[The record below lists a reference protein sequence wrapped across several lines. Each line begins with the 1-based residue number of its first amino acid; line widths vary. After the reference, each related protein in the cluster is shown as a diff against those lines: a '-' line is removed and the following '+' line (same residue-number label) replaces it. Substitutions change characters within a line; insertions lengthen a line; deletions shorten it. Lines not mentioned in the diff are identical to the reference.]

1 MDTTAKQ
8 SNTALQPHA
17 LKDAPALIERVFPA
31 QKISAEAQKERK
43 AGAGQTLTALGSY
56 WKGRKP
62 LIMVRAIVL
71 ASLLPVTDDLE
82 ADLDIFEKLMAIDDA
97 AFGRR
102 EPKLSASEV
111 AARIDLDFPW
121 DYFDYTIAKNQSEP
135 ELLPEEVESLYFPL
149 DLNLYPGLSIR
160 WKRNTSLEDK
170 WRMLAQAMADL
181 TYEEKVRLS
190 KRPEECDPNL
200 LYGPVWPEVNR
211 HLAHLGIAA
220 HRHEDLVEQLGIL
233 RYGHR
238 PRIGDTFCGGGS
250 IPFEAARLG
259 CDVYASD
266 LNPVA
271 CMLTW
276 GALNII
282 GASPEKR
289 REIEKA
295 QQEVAKA
302 VDAEIT
308 ELGIEHNSRGDRA
321 KAYLYC
327 LETRCP
333 ETGWMVPLAPSWV
346 ISKTRNVF
354 ARLIPKPDEKRFEIE
369 VVSGAGK
376 KEMKAAEQGT
386 VQKSQLVYELDG
398 KVYRTPI
405 RTLRGDY
412 TDENGNTRN
421 RLRQWEPHD
430 FKPLP
435 DDIFQERLYCI
446 QWITEESLKKS
457 RQETYF
463 ASVTEED
470 IEREGQVEQ
479 IVDENLV
486 NWQREGLVPD
496 MAIERGAKTDEP
508 IRTRGWRYWHQL
520 FSPRN
525 ILVAV
530 YVLGFIDPNIAIK
543 FCDFLN
549 FNSRLCRWTTSPKS
563 SGKVGGRTGGASD
576 NATDAFSNQT
586 LSPYYNFAFRSFF
599 SLAKV
604 LNQPYHKRGS
614 INKLYMENITH
625 NHSAS
630 SPKQRCDQ
638 WITDPPYADAINYH
652 EITEYF
658 IAWLRNNPPPP
669 FDEWTWDSRRTL
681 AIKGTGE
688 DFRRSMVD
696 AYKAMTDHMP
706 DNGLQCVMFTHQD
719 TGVWSDMVSIF
730 WAAGLRVVGA
740 WYIATEASTALRSGG
755 HVQGTVTLVLRKRL
769 TKEASFKQR
778 LLPKIRKEVGAQID
792 AMMRLNE
799 EARGH
804 GKSVFNDSDLQM
816 AGYAAALKVLTNY
829 SEVDGRDV
837 THLALQPRQKGQRT
851 VIDDIVEYASEI
863 ANNLLIPERLKELN
877 PNTWAEI
884 SGMERFYLRMLAIE
898 QAGASKL
905 DNYQNFSK
913 AFHVDYMPL
922 MASVKPNAAR
932 LKGALDFKPRE
943 LAGGDIGGTLLGEL
957 LMAIQ
962 ELLHDK
968 EPKVVFGQIRTNL
981 DQAYFQKRSHLEAMA
996 RYIHDMLISRRPEE
1010 ARKAEIIAN
1019 RIHNEGI

>member
-1 MDTTAKQ
+1 MNATAEKPDTP
-8 SNTALQPHA
+8 LQPLA

-71 ASLLPVTDDLE
+71 AGLLPVTDDQQ

-97 AFGRR
+97 SFGRR
-102 EPKLSASEV
+102 EPRLSAGDV
-111 AARIDLDFPW
+111 AARVKLESPW
-121 DYFDYTIAKNQSEP
+121 DFFDYTIKKGQSGEA
-135 ELLPEEVESLYFPL
+135 LSSEEIESLSFPI
-149 DLNLYPGLSIR
+149 DPEQYPGMSIR
-160 WKRNTSLEDK
+160 WKRNIPDEDK
-170 WRMLAQAMADL
+170 WRLLVQAMQDL
-181 TYEEKVRLS
+181 PYEEKVRLS
-190 KRPEECDPNL
+190 KRPEECDPNI
-200 LYGPVWPEVNR
+200 LYGPIWQEVNW
-211 HLAHLGIAA
+211 HLTHLGIAA
-220 HRHEDLVEQLGIL
+220 SRHEDLVEQLGIL

-238 PRIGDTFCGGGS
+238 PRVGDTFCGGGS

-289 REIEKA
+289 AEIVKT
-295 QQEVAKA
+295 QQQVAEA

-308 ELGIEHNSRGDRA
+308 ELGIEHKSRGDRA

-333 ETGWMVPLAPSWV
+333 ETGWMVPMAPSWV
-346 ISKTRNVF
+346 ISKRRNVY

-369 VVSGAGK
+369 VITGAGNE
-376 KEMKAAEQGT
+376 EMKAAEQGT
-386 VQKSQLVYELDG
+386 VQNGQLVYKLDG

-412 TDENGNTRN
+412 TDENGNSHN
-421 RLRQWEPHD
+421 RLRQWEKHD
-430 FKPLP
+430 FKPRP

-446 QWITEESLKKS
+446 QWITKESIGKS

-463 ASVTEED
+463 VSVTKED
-470 IEREGQVEQ
+470 LERERQVEQ
-479 IVDENLV
+479 IVEKNLAD
-486 NWQREGLVPD
+486 WQKEGLVPD
-496 MAIERGAKTDEP
+496 MAIEPGYNTDQP
-508 IRTRGWRYWHQL
+508 IRERGWRYWHQL
-520 FSPRN
+520 FIPRE
-525 ILVAV
+525 LH
-530 YVLGFIDPNIAIK
+530 YLGFVRREISPENIVFFPKILD
-543 FCDFLN
+543 FCSKLVQWIMRSLNSAGGTDFLGHVFYN
-549 FNSRLCRWTTSPKS
+549 QAFNTLFNWGHHSFADINIRFYFKS
-563 SGKVGGRTGGASD
+563 NNIKNIQQTIRCLPG
-576 NATDAFSNQT
+576 NQCKET
-586 LSPYYNFAFRSFF
+586 YDIW
-599 SLAKV
+599 V
-604 LNQPYHKRGS
+604 
-614 INKLYMENITH
+614 
-625 NHSAS
+625 
-630 SPKQRCDQ
+630 
-638 WITDPPYADAINYH
+638 TDPPYADAINYH

-658 IAWLRNNPPPP
+658 IAWLRKNPPPP
-669 FDEWTWDSRRTL
+669 FDEWTWDSRRAL
-681 AIKGTGE
+681 AIQGIGD

-696 AYKAMTDHMP
+696 AYKAIADHMP

-730 WAAGLRVVGA
+730 WASGLRVVGA
-740 WYIATEASTALRSGG
+740 WYIATETSTALRSGG

-769 TKEASFKQR
+769 QEEAGFKQR
-778 LLPKIRKEVGAQID
+778 LLPKIRKEVQAQID

-799 EARGH
+799 EARTH

-829 SEVDGRDV
+829 TEVDGRDV
-837 THLALQPRQKGQRT
+837 TNLALQPRQKGQRT

-863 ANNLLIPERLKELN
+863 ANNLLIPERLKDFN
-877 PNTWAEI
+877 PDTWTEI
-884 SGMERFYLRMLAIE
+884 SGLERFYLRMLAIE
-898 QAGASKL
+898 QSGGAKL

-932 LKGALDFKPRE
+932 LKCAMDFKPRE
-943 LAGGDIGGTLLGEL
+943 IAGGDIGGTLLGEL

-962 ELLHDK
+962 ELVNDK
-968 EPKVVFGQIRTNL
+968 EPKVVFGQIRANL
-981 DQAYFQKRSHLEAMA
+981 DEAYFKKRPHLLAMA
-996 RYIHDMLISRRPEE
+996 RYVHDMLINRRPEE

-1019 RIHNEGI
+1019 RIRNEGI